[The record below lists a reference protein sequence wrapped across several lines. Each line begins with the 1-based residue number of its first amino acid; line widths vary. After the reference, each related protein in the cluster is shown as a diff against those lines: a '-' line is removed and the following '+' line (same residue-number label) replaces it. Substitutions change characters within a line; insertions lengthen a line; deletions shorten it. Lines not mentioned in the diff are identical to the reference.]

1 MKSHQKVQLL
11 IMNNK
16 QRLCQ
21 HEHHVQLYALF
32 YLDSPNIIQN
42 MGHCHLPKQQG
53 RQMSLA

>member
-1 MKSHQKVQLL
+1 
-11 IMNNK
+11 MNNK